1 MLGRKRLLLSP
12 QHLLSSPAQAHR
24 LSMAALL
31 FYLLFA
37 AAVCSA
43 DFKNLMLILQA
54 HNVQSIALDKYIVS
68 SALILADPNASLL
81 KIIFMISCKQLTLN
95 TPIDE

>member
-37 AAVCSA
+37 TAVCSA
-43 DFKNLMLILQA
+43 DFKKSDA
-54 HNVQSIALDKYIVS
+54 HL
-68 SALILADPNASLL
+68 
-81 KIIFMISCKQLTLN
+81 
-95 TPIDE
+95 